1 MLTKITARLSKAKKK
16 VQAFFDVKNMRLGM
30 SQSVLGLN
38 PNELPIDKGMI
49 RKNSNGSVS
58 LVKIGSVG
66 KPEHIELSPA
76 EVAVIKK
83 FL

>member
-1 MLTKITARLSKAKKK
+1 MKQILARLAKAKTK
-16 VQAFFDVKNMRLGM
+16 VHAFFDVKNMRLGM
-30 SQSVLGLN
+30 SQSVLGLTS
-38 PNELPIDKGMI
+38 NELPIDKGMV

-66 KPEHIELSPA
+66 KPEHIELTADEISA
-76 EVAVIKK
+76 IKR